1 MMNLRFVRKC
11 LVPVATAGMILSAP
25 MHAALVHAAPA
36 IANPSSDDGDYAGD
50 SDDTFYGGDSGNS
63 GYSIDSPY
71 YGPNTYAGPGY
82 DYAYSG
88 GPGGD
93 TTVFCSPCA

>member
-1 MMNLRFVRKC
+1 MMSSRFVRKC
-11 LVPVATAGMILSAP
+11 AVPVATAGMILG
-25 MHAALVHAAPA
+25 ALVHAAPV
-36 IANPSSDDGDYAGD
+36 IADPSSDDTEDSDYSGD

-63 GYSIDSPY
+63 GYSIDSPF
-71 YGPNTYAGPGY
+71 YGPHTYAGPGW

>member
-1 MMNLRFVRKC
+1 MMNSRFVHKC
-11 LVPVATAGMILSAP
+11 AVPVATAGMVLSAL
-25 MHAALVHAAPA
+25 MHAAPA
-36 IANPSSDDGDYAGD
+36 IANPSSDGSGYAGD

-71 YGPNTYAGPGY
+71 YGPSTYAGPGY